1 MRVAWTFSKD
11 KDILK
16 SRYYF
21 LVMRSPCA
29 GAALGPPSWI
39 IPNKA
44 LSYWTTRE
52 ACLTREYFCFVEVFV
67 PGVALVE
74 TEAGKSRCGTID
86 AGAFA
91 RATNTCLSQPEVPAR
106 RHGS

>member
-1 MRVAWTFSKD
+1 M
-11 KDILK
+11 
-16 SRYYF
+16 
-21 LVMRSPCA
+21 
-29 GAALGPPSWI
+29 
-39 IPNKA
+39 
-44 LSYWTTRE
+44 
-52 ACLTREYFCFVEVFV
+52 